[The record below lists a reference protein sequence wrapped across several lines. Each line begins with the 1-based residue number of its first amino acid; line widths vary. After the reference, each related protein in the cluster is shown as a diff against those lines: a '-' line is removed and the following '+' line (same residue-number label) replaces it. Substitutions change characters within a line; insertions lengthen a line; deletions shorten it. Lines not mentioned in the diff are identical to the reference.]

1 MVGQNAA
8 ICVSAGIA
16 LSCLTPALR
25 VSWSRSRLIDTTAR
39 LFRPG
44 EATISAELAGIFD
57 RLGTNAPS

>member
-1 MVGQNAA
+1 
-8 ICVSAGIA
+8 